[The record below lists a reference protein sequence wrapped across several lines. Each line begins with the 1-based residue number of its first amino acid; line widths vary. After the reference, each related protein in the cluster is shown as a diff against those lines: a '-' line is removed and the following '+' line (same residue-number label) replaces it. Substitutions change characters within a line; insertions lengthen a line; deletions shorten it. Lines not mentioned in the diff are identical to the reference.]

1 MNLQSDTLIRKQFF
15 ISPENIKKLERL
27 TKEIKGS
34 SAAKIV
40 RDAIDS
46 YDPHA
51 TNGSNSDDIEQAEL
65 IAIAQAKVREAIEG
79 TEKTIKIVDTCL
91 ESLSKR
97 RA

>member
-1 MNLQSDTLIRKQFF
+1 MNLQADTLIRKQFF
-15 ISPENIKKLERL
+15 ISPDNIKKLERL

-46 YDPHA
+46 YNPTGNMEDV
-51 TNGSNSDDIEQAEL
+51 EQKEL
-65 IAIAQAKVREAIEG
+65 IAIAQAKVKEAIER
-79 TEKTIKIVDTCL
+79 TENTIEIVDNCL